1 MLNKYFL
8 SANEA
13 TGGSRWTRT
22 AFIPRPKV
30 SAAHHGR
37 LRRVVRHDGTPV
49 DYAVGDISSL
59 DAPDG
64 HYDGVRC
71 ERVLQHL
78 PEPDA
83 AIRELIRVTRP
94 GGRVCVIDTD
104 WPSCAWDGFDP

>member
-1 MLNKYFL
+1 MDHDGHEQH
-8 SANEA
+8 SSP
-13 TGGSRWTRT
+13 GRRS
-22 AFIPRPKV
+22 PRRALAV
-30 SAAHHGR
+30 SVASS
-37 LRRVVRHDGTPV
+37 RHDGTPV

-78 PEPDA
+78 PDPDA

-94 GGRVCVIDTD
+94 GGRVCVLDTD